1 MFIKALLPLIA
12 VLKYKC
18 DNHEGEYFGQQV
30 AQVYKACK
38 EEIRQAPNQTKPAE
52 PAR

>member
-12 VLKYKC
+12 VFKFKC
-18 DNHEGEYFGQQV
+18 NGHEGQHFGQEV

-38 EEIRQAPNQTKPAE
+38 EELQRAKH
-52 PAR
+52 

>member
-12 VLKYKC
+12 VMKFKY
-18 DNHEGEYFGQQV
+18 DGLQGQHFGKEV

-38 EEIRQAPNQTKPAE
+38 EELE
-52 PAR
+52 PLPYIPTNAKS